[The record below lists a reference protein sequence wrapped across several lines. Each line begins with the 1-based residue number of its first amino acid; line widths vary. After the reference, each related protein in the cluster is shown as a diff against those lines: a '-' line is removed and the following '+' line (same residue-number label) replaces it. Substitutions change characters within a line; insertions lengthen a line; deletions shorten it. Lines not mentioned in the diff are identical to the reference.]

1 MKIYFQ
7 ICVKQ
12 LQGLIRYHLQI
23 LHEILQSHSNHI
35 KTHMDNVH
43 KLYTNKK
50 MTYKK
55 NRIFSA
61 VQIVLPMTGFY
72 REWST
77 KIAKTWNDIIPLP
90 NGKCVLKSIMFS
102 VPQFSVNNSP
112 IPPFNSM
119 R

>member
-7 ICVKQ
+7 ICGKR
-12 LQGLIRYHLQI
+12 LQGLIRYHLQ
-23 LHEILQSHSNHI
+23 LLLEILQSHSNHI

-50 MTYKK
+50 MTYNKK
-55 NRIFSA
+55 IFSA
-61 VQIVLPMTGFY
+61 VQIVLPMTWLY
-72 REWST
+72 REWKT
-77 KIAKTWNDIIPLP
+77 KIGKTWNDIIPSP

-102 VPQFSVNNSP
+102 VPQFSVNNSS
-112 IPPFNSM
+112 IPPFNSI